1 LSRSRPPLPAVSH
14 VIGREQIDAYARL
27 SGDFNPLHMDPE
39 FAAGT
44 QFGTVIAHG
53 PIALQ
58 VLFEALTSWLGA
70 DGASAG
76 VTIDVRFRSPVLID
90 DELMIGPVEV
100 AEHAGQA
107 IVTVTCVN
115 QRGDSVLEG
124 LVVVPSVLAP
134 DAS

>member
-1 LSRSRPPLPAVSH
+1 MNRSRPPVPKVSH
-14 VIGREQIDAYARL
+14 VIGREQIDSYARL

-53 PIALQ
+53 PIAVQ
-58 VLFEALTSWLGA
+58 VLFEAVTRWLGA

-76 VTIDVRFRSPVLID
+76 VTLDVRFRSPVRID
-90 DELMIGPVEV
+90 DEVRIGPVEV

-115 QRGDSVLEG
+115 QRGEAVLEG
-124 LVVVPSVLAP
+124 LVVVPGVLAP
-134 DAS
+134 VAS